1 VPDQTPLTPPQLDAL
16 TELINIGLGR
26 AAAIL
31 NEMATSHVK
40 LTSPRIEALSLEA
53 ILAGKGRQLDANL
66 SAVKM
71 SFTGTMAGSAFLAFP
86 PESALRLVSLLTG
99 EDQDSPDLDS
109 LKMET
114 LNEVGNIVLN
124 GVLGSIANAL
134 DGMMNYT
141 IPSYQEGAFKSLFI
155 ENMNKADIVV
165 LAVAEFDVEERNVH
179 GDTLLILE
187 PKSFRNLLATIAP
200 ED

>member
-1 VPDQTPLTPPQLDAL
+1 MNLSPAQLDAI
-16 TELINIGLGR
+16 TELVNIGLGR
-26 AAAIL
+26 AASIL
-31 NEMATSHVK
+31 NEMATSNVR
-40 LTSPRIEALSLEA
+40 LTTPRIEALSLKE
-53 ILAGKGRQLDANL
+53 ILMGKGRQLNATL
-66 SAVKM
+66 SSVKM
-71 SFTGTMAGSAFLAFP
+71 SFTGMMSGSAFLAFP

-99 EDQDSPDLDS
+99 ENRESPDLDS
-109 LKMET
+109 LKLET

-141 IPSYQEGAFKSLFI
+141 IPSYQEDTLERMFV
-155 ENMNKADIVV
+155 ENVDEDDTVV
-165 LAVAEFDVEERNVH
+165 LAVAEFTVEDQDIR

-187 PKSFRNLLATIAP
+187 PKSFTALLAALEP

>member
-1 VPDQTPLTPPQLDAL
+1 LIPFQVDAL

-40 LTSPRIEALSLEA
+40 LSVPRVEVLSLKE
-53 ILAGKGRQLDANL
+53 ILIGKGRQLNATL
-66 SAVKM
+66 SSVKM
-71 SFTGTMAGSAFLAFP
+71 SFTGTMGGSAFLAFP

-99 EDQDSPDLDS
+99 EDRESPDLDS

-124 GVLGSIANAL
+124 GVLGSISNAME
-134 DGMMNYT
+134 GMVHYS
-141 IPSYQEGAFKSLFI
+141 IPSYQEATLERMFLESVD
-155 ENMNKADIVV
+155 EDDAVV
-165 LAVAEFDVEERNVH
+165 LAVAEFTVEEQNVH

-187 PKSFRNLLATIAP
+187 PKSFMTLLTAIEP
-200 ED
+200 GG

>member
-1 VPDQTPLTPPQLDAL
+1 MDAL

-40 LTSPRIEALSLEA
+40 LVSPRIEVLSLDA
-53 ILAGKGRQLDANL
+53 LIMGKGRQLDASL

-71 SFTGTMAGSAFLAFP
+71 LFTGTMAGAAFLAFP

-134 DGMMNYT
+134 EGTMTYT
-141 IPSYQEGAFKSLFI
+141 IPSYHEGTLKRLFT
-155 ENMNKADIVV
+155 ENVNDDDTVV
-165 LAVAEFDVEERNVH
+165 LAVAEFSVEERNVH

-187 PKSFRNLLATIAP
+187 PKSFMTLLSSIAP
-200 ED
+200 EG

>member
-1 VPDQTPLTPPQLDAL
+1 MPLTPPQLDAL

-40 LTSPRIEALSLEA
+40 LTSPRIEVLSLEA
-53 ILAGKGRQLDANL
+53 ILIGRGRQLDANL

-86 PESALRLVSLLTG
+86 PESALKLVALLTG

-134 DGMMNYT
+134 DGTMNYT
-141 IPSYQEGAFKSLFI
+141 IPLYQEGTLKGFFVESV
-155 ENMNKADIVV
+155 NADDAVV

-200 ED
+200 EG

>member
-1 VPDQTPLTPPQLDAL
+1 MQLNPSQVDAL

-40 LTSPRIEALSLEA
+40 LSAPRIEVLSLKE
-53 ILAGKGRQLDANL
+53 ILIGKGRQLNATL
-66 SAVKM
+66 SSVKM
-71 SFTGTMAGSAFLAFP
+71 SFTGTMGGSAFLAFP

-99 EDQDSPDLDS
+99 ENRESPDLDS

-124 GVLGSIANAL
+124 GVLGSISNAME
-134 DGMMNYT
+134 GMVNYT
-141 IPSYQEGAFKSLFI
+141 IPSYQEATLERMFLESVD
-155 ENMNKADIVV
+155 EDDAVV
-165 LAVAEFDVEERNVH
+165 LAVAEFTVEEQNVR

-187 PKSFRNLLATIAP
+187 PKSFMTLLTAIEP
-200 ED
+200 GG